1 MADAARSETD
11 RPPLNETQGKIV
23 DAALEADAGLFVQ
36 ASVPGSG
43 KTYASGRLCAEFLLQ
58 RAAANVDRPAAGL
71 AVVAFNRDAAAKLQP
86 EVTDWLRQLV
96 ATGATPAARRV
107 AEEMDDLSQLIG
119 AFRRSE
125 TVGTV
130 DALLAGVFRDIA
142 SELGFD
148 DPRVDTDHAIDRLH
162 RDAFEAVYAD
172 PDLEAELDRLEEAY
186 PADVDSSYESSS
198 TGDEIAD
205 ILRTITETARDHGWT
220 PADVREQLH
229 QSRKAFYPDGPP
241 SSLADVRADVQR
253 FGGAD
258 ADVSPDERWSADEI
272 VAADRALHDGFETA
286 AEREAYTVSTDGDE
300 AAIAVSEEAIVVA
313 TGTFDDTD
321 GPATARE
328 AVTRVLDARLGTAD
342 RLADRSPDAE
352 WVLRQAGTHDFVVGG
367 ENTSVDGADDG
378 DRTYDPLAG
387 TPLAGAQ
394 TSLIVS
400 GASVELTGGEATN
413 ARADTALVNTGD
425 AVSQS
430 ALESVYADSDA
441 TVSVTVSEA
450 ADGDDPGQRVHV
462 TGEFGSAPSR
472 L

>member
-1 MADAARSETD
+1 MRRRRLLAGAGVGLAATLAGCGSLSGVGGRGARGGSLPPYARSLPADGTTGLLYLDVGKLVDRGVFDGSDTETATPAQTPTPD
-11 RPPLNETQGKIV
+11 EASSDPASALVAAPVSAGLL
-23 DAALEADAGLFVQ
+23 AALLGLGFGLQGYGDAGSRLVAPLYPDRTDVEDEVGLRGLTFV
-36 ASVPGSG
+36 
-43 KTYASGRLCAEFLLQ
+43 
-58 RAAANVDRPAAGL
+58 AG
-71 AVVAFNRDAAAKLQP
+71 VV
-86 EVTDWLRQLV
+86 V
-96 ATGATPAARRV
+96 ATGAFDTAAF
-107 AEEMDDLSQLIG
+107 D
-119 AFRRSE
+119 
-125 TVGTV
+125 
-130 DALLAGVFRDIA
+130 DAL
-142 SELGFD
+142 
-148 DPRVDTDHAIDRLH
+148 P
-162 RDAFEAVYAD
+162 
-172 PDLEAELDRLEEAY
+172 
-186 PADVDSSYESSS
+186 
-198 TGDEIAD
+198 
-205 ILRTITETARDHGWT
+205 
-220 PADVREQLH
+220 
-229 QSRKAFYPDGPP
+229 
-241 SSLADVRADVQR
+241 
-253 FGGAD
+253 
-258 ADVSPDERWSADEI
+258 
-272 VAADRALHDGFETA
+272 DGFETA

-352 WVLRQAGTHDFVVGG
+352 WVLRQAGTHDFVGGG